1 MEQIGTIFV
10 DAGLCWV
17 GDPCYVM
24 GDDASSR
31 VKDWMADF
39 CDKLDFNKN
48 HNAPLG
54 DGTGF
59 AISTGYGDGEYPV
72 FIERGHEG
80 RVSAIRI
87 EFMEDEDSE
96 DRFPDSECETCGIT
110 LDYMLYECSDCEEER
125 EAREAKENDDG

>member
-17 GDPCYVM
+17 GDPCYVL
-24 GDDASSR
+24 GDNASSR
-31 VKDWMADF
+31 VTDWMEF
-39 CDKLDFNKN
+39 CEKLDHKKD

-54 DGTGF
+54 EGTGF

-72 FIERGHEG
+72 FIEKSDG

-87 EFMEDEDSE
+87 EFMENEGSMD

-110 LDYMLYECSDCEEER
+110 LDYMLYECADCEEER
-125 EAREAKENDDG
+125 EANEAKENEDD